1 LIHRFELQSQ
11 SAAAFRM
18 PHHAIGSNLSLLDK
32 KVNLGGRAYALY
44 LEGLKEQPSHAQ
56 IRYA

>member
-1 LIHRFELQSQ
+1 LIHRFELQSH